1 MVGWCLN
8 KGRVNCAAD
17 DNRVK
22 RDIAPTKT
30 ERADAYKKLL
40 YYMFPMEGYSYEI
53 KLPKCFIFQ

>member
-22 RDIAPTKT
+22 ETPQTKT